1 MSRVTTERGLDR
13 LVNFSD
19 AVTAVAVTLL
29 VLPLV
34 DLVGEGQTVA
44 DLFSEYSAQFISFI
58 AVFVLMI
65 SIWTGH
71 HRFWE
76 MIIDYD
82 SVMLWLNALWLLFLS
97 LVPVIAGFTFESGL
111 QHGQA
116 FAYLVL
122 LALLSLTLL
131 LMKLYVRNGK
141 GRALISDDVSDGD
154 LDLVGG
160 LILVGGF
167 AVTAGLILVWPDQA
181 GWLINVAVLAIVA
194 RLVVQRRRTAIALAQ
209 AESGS
214 ATEHT

>member
-154 LDLVGG
+154 LDFVGG

-167 AVTAGLILVWPDQA
+167 RDHCGFDLS
-181 GWLINVAVLAIVA
+181 LARSSRMA
-194 RLVVQRRRTAIALAQ
+194 NQRRRFGDRRKQSLGQ
-209 AESGS
+209 QRNSPD
-214 ATEHT
+214 

>member
-29 VLPLV
+29 VLPLI

-44 DLFSEYSAQFISFI
+44 DLFNEYSAQLISFI
-58 AVFVLMI
+58 AVFFLMI

-76 MIIDYD
+76 LIVDYD
-82 SVMLWLNALWLLFLS
+82 SVLLWLNAMWLLFLS
-97 LVPVIAGFTFESGL
+97 LVPVIAGFTFESGP

-122 LALLSLTLL
+122 LALLSLTLS
-131 LMKLYVRNGK
+131 LMKLYVSKGK
-141 GRALISDDVSDGD
+141 GRALLSDAASDGH
-154 LDLVGG
+154 LDMVGG

-167 AVTAGLILVWPDQA
+167 AVTAGLILLWPDQV
-181 GWLINVAVLAIVA
+181 GWLINVAFLAIVA
-194 RLVVQRRRTAIALAQ
+194 RLVVQRRRTAIALAK

-214 ATEHT
+214 STEHT